1 MRDEPNSAN
10 EKVGRLY
17 IVGTPIGNL
26 EDITLRALKVLK
38 EVDFIA
44 CEDTRQTQKL
54 LNHYAIRTKL
64 ISYHEHNEMTRAPEI
79 IISLEEGAKVALV
92 SDAGTPGISD
102 PGYRLVSLAVRHGIP
117 IVPVPGASAFVAAL
131 VASGLPTDDFR
142 FMGFL
147 PPKRNARRKALEEAK
162 KVEQTLIFYEA
173 PQRLMDTLWDI
184 QRLLGA
190 DRFVVVAR
198 EVTKIHEEFVRGPV
212 DEVFERLK
220 GREIRGEITLLIG
233 LPAVRRT
240 TPRPST
246 AKEISVRRRVQ
257 QLMDEGKLDRK
268 AAMKAA
274 ARELDV
280 SKSEIYRRYQAE
292 KS

>member
-54 LNHYAIRTKL
+54 LSHYNIRTKL

-162 KVEQTLIFYEA
+162 KAEQTLIFYEA

-190 DRFVVVAR
+190 DRYVVVAR
-198 EVTKIHEEFVRGPV
+198 EVTKVHEEFVRGPV

-246 AKEISVRRRVQ
+246 AKEISVHQRVQ

-274 ARELDV
+274 ARELGV